1 MERIATMDVPALAN
15 SLCAQAFARNVLGFI
30 PDELQAQV
38 LDCYADRVIL
48 NCTRQWGKSTVC
60 AAKAVHLAYC
70 EPGSLILVAS
80 PSARQSSEFVRKAA
94 LFLRKLAIKP
104 RGDGDNDISLALPN
118 GSRIVGIPGIEAT
131 VRGFS
136 SVSLM
141 LVDEASRV
149 PDELYR
155 ALRPMLAVGGGSLW
169 LLSTPYG
176 KRGFFYNEWA
186 NGENSW
192 TRFRIPAT
200 DCPRIAASF
209 LEQERRALGPRY
221 FAQEYMCEFHATND
235 ALFNEAQVRRAI
247 TGDSE
252 DESYPNVLSRE
263 FFVGVDLGQRRDRT
277 AIVVLERAVA
287 ASNHRSPL
295 TFAPDHRTTITVRN
309 LQRFPLDTPYT
320 VIVESI
326 HRLAQKL
333 AASAR
338 CAVIVDAT
346 GVGLPI
352 VDALRAPAA
361 RWSLMPV
368 IISHAD
374 REAHADG
381 FWRVPKRD
389 LMARL
394 QIAFDFEELAIS
406 GHLEERETL
415 VEELTAMRATIRS
428 SGRTR
433 YESPGDLHDDL
444 ALALSL
450 AWWGV
455 DTHRHG
461 QVGESKR
468 LL

>member
-1 MERIATMDVPALAN
+1 MDVPALAN

-60 AAKAVHLAYC
+60 AAKAVHLAYS

-94 LFLRKLAIKP
+94 LFLRKLGIKP

-186 NGENSW
+186 NGGNSW

-200 DCPRIAASF
+200 DCPRIAANF

-247 TGDSE
+247 TGAGE
-252 DESYPNVLSRE
+252 DRSSI
-263 FFVGVDLGQRRDRT
+263 RT
-277 AIVVLERAVA
+277 FSA
-287 ASNHRSPL
+287 ASSSWALILGSAGIARQSWSWSVPSLHPITAARSPS
-295 TFAPDHRTTITVRN
+295 RRITAQRSPYVTCSASPWTRPTRSSLRASTAWPRN
-309 LQRFPLDTPYT
+309 SQDRP
-320 VIVESI
+320 
-326 HRLAQKL
+326 
-333 AASAR
+333 
-338 CAVIVDAT
+338 
-346 GVGLPI
+346 
-352 VDALRAPAA
+352 DAL
-361 RWSLMPV
+361 
-368 IISHAD
+368 
-374 REAHADG
+374 
-381 FWRVPKRD
+381 
-389 LMARL
+389 
-394 QIAFDFEELAIS
+394 
-406 GHLEERETL
+406 
-415 VEELTAMRATIRS
+415 
-428 SGRTR
+428 
-433 YESPGDLHDDL
+433 
-444 ALALSL
+444 
-450 AWWGV
+450 
-455 DTHRHG
+455 
-461 QVGESKR
+461 
-468 LL
+468 